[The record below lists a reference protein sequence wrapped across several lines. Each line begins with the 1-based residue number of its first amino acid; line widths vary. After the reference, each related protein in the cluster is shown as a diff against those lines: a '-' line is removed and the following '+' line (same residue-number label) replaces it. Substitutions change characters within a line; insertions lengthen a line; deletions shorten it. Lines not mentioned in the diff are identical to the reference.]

1 MSSFNRTGTRARGAA
16 FTDADSVFVLPIY
29 AASEEP
35 LPGITAELLT
45 SKITSPLAQYAPDF
59 NAAVAAAAD
68 AARAGDMIL
77 TLGAGSV
84 SQLGPQLL
92 AELESAQ

>member
-1 MSSFNRTGTRARGAA
+1 
-16 FTDADSVFVLPIY
+16 VIVLPIY

-45 SKITSPLAQYAPDF
+45 SKIISPAAQYAPDF
-59 NAAVAAAAD
+59 AAAIEMVAD
-68 AARAGDMIL
+68 KARDGDMIM

-84 SQLGPQLL
+84 SQLGPQIL
-92 AELESAQ
+92 AALQTRK

>member
-1 MSSFNRTGTRARGAA
+1 LLDEFGGA
-16 FTDADSVFVLPIY
+16 FKDADTVIVLPIY

-45 SKITSPLAQYAPDF
+45 SKITTPGAQYAADF
-59 NAAVAAAAD
+59 GAAIDAVAAK
-68 AARAGDMIL
+68 ARTGDLIL

-84 SQLGPQLL
+84 SQLGPQILVAL
-92 AELESAQ
+92 QAGT